1 MLIEIG
7 QIPKLTEN
15 NVITLEKVLLLK
27 SVTSFKETPDDILL
41 QIVESAIKE
50 EAFAAGELI
59 LKKGELGQAMFIIV
73 TGRVQVHDEGIIHQ
87 ELGERE
93 IFGELA
99 ALSFGTR
106 VSSVSALTDCLL
118 LKISSSALY
127 DVMNL
132 DIGLA
137 KGIIK
142 ALCERTRSLSE
153 QLQARIPAN
162 KS

>member
-1 MLIEIG
+1 M
-7 QIPKLTEN
+7 
-15 NVITLEKVLLLK
+15 ITLEKILILK
-27 SVTSFKETPDDILL
+27 SITFFKQTPDELLL

-50 EAFAAGELI
+50 KTFSPGELI
-59 LKKGELGQAMFIIV
+59 LQKGDVGTAMYIIV
-73 TGRVQVHDEGIIHQ
+73 NGRVKIHNDDIFIN

-106 VSSVSALTDCLL
+106 VSSVSAITDCLL
-118 LKISSSALY
+118 LKISSAALY

-142 ALCERTRSLSE
+142 ALCERTRSMSD
-153 QLQARIPAN
+153 QLQASMGSTN
-162 KS
+162 KA